1 MTQILDK
8 VNLLG
13 RFHLFFNCALRS
25 FHSVKKLGRLLL
37 WLLGA
42 AVVLAIAIL
51 LGVNLYVQSQG
62 THRRI
67 QQELSQRLGT
77 PLHLRQISV
86 TPWSGLKLN
95 GITIPQ
101 EPGKIGGNFLQAQ
114 SFQLRVQFWSLFSD
128 RLVIRQVSLIKPEVV
143 WAQNSSGKWRLPE
156 LPQGKET
163 AVPTS
168 SPAVSSANPVVSP
181 AAATAAPP
189 AVAARPQEPALA
201 ATPGAVFTPEVQRVN
216 LKDGNFTFLDSNDR
230 VIAKFNGLDFG
241 SSFRTAT
248 AIKGRASVEKISL
261 RDRFFIE
268 DLESPLHYDPTAL
281 VFSNI
286 SAHAADGNITGRFEM
301 ELQALDSPFT
311 ATVKFRDLQAEK
323 LLTNAGGPAG
333 MIQGRV
339 EGFLDAEGKTADAN
353 ALAGHGEIIL
363 RDGKLQQYSLLV
375 ALGQILQI
383 DELMQL
389 HLEQAEVKY
398 HISPGIVTID
408 QLLLRSPNI
417 RLTATGTISFSGKL
431 RLDSQLALN
440 EKVRRQLFTPIR
452 ENFQALKEPAGYAA
466 VDFKVS
472 GTVDRPKTDLM
483 DKLVG
488 RDLRD
493 LSGVISSLF
502 GHAKKKK
509 KQDEDLTPSPS
520 PTASANDATPALAS
534 PEPAASATPDDIA
547 PESSTTP
554 SPSP

>member
-1 MTQILDK
+1 MTQVFVK

-13 RFHLFFNCALRS
+13 WFHLFFNCRLRS
-25 FHSVKKLGRLLL
+25 FHPVKKLGQLLL
-37 WLLGA
+37 WVAG
-42 AVVLAIAIL
+42 VVMVLACAGL
-51 LGVNLYVQSQG
+51 LAVNLYVQSQG
-62 THRRI
+62 THHRI

-86 TPWSGLKLN
+86 TPWGGLKLN

-101 EPGKIGGNFLQAQ
+101 EPGRMEGNFLQAQ
-114 SFQLRVQFWSLFSD
+114 SFQLRVQFWSLFGD

-156 LPQGKET
+156 LPRRKKT
-163 AVPTS
+163 AAEPSPPAS
-168 SPAVSSANPVVSP
+168 SRATRVVSP
-181 AAATAAPP
+181 AATAASSAVVAEPDGVDLVAPTPP
-189 AVAARPQEPALA
+189 RVA
-201 ATPGAVFTPEVQRVN
+201 TPEVQRVN
-216 LKDGNFTFLDSNDR
+216 LKDGNFTFLDSAGR
-230 VIAKFNGLDFG
+230 VIARFNGLDFG

-248 AIKGRASVEKISL
+248 AIKGSASVGKISL

-268 DLESPLHYDPTAL
+268 DLESPLHYDPMAL

-286 SAHAADGNITGRFEM
+286 SAHAADGDITGRFEM
-301 ELQALDSPFT
+301 ELQSPDSPFT

-339 EGFLDAEGKTADAN
+339 EGFLDARGKTADSN
-353 ALAGHGEIIL
+353 ALAGQGEIIL
-363 RDGKLQQYSLLV
+363 RDGQLQQYSLLV

-408 QLLLRSPNI
+408 QLLMRSPNI
-417 RLTATGTISFSGKL
+417 RLTATGTISFRGKL
-431 RLDSQLALN
+431 RLDAELALN
-440 EKVRRQLFTPIR
+440 DKVRRQLFTPIR
-452 ENFQALKEPAGYAA
+452 ENFQPLRESAGYAA

-493 LSGVISSLF
+493 LSGVISTLF
-502 GHAKKKK
+502 GHGKKKK
-509 KQDEDLTPSPS
+509 PAEAAASSPS
-520 PTASANDATPALAS
+520 PTTSPNDAAPPVASPQSTPAEEITPEPSATPA
-534 PEPAASATPDDIA
+534 
-547 PESSTTP
+547 P
-554 SPSP
+554 SP